1 MVFPRPR
8 TKISIM
14 SGAWRTFSEPRP
26 SGSRCV
32 VVPRVTWFAAV
43 LCCTAGAAAAA
54 QPVVVS
60 STLERIAAVPGEASP
75 TAVQITTATV
85 ASHADQLIVSVKFAN
100 TSAAVVDSV
109 RVTSPIPADVQF
121 VPGSASGP
129 GSEVLFSVDNGR
141 TFGRS
146 DELTVAGP
154 SGGARAASAAD
165 YTHVRWV
172 LHAPLDAG
180 ATGVARFRAVPR

>member
-1 MVFPRPR
+1 MSRACR
-8 TKISIM
+8 TVRVPH
-14 SGAWRTFSEPRP
+14 G

-32 VVPRVTWFAAV
+32 VVRGVTRFAA
-43 LCCTAGAAAAA
+43 LLACAAGAAAAA
-54 QPVVVS
+54 AQTVVVS
-60 STLERIAAVPGEASP
+60 SSLERIVALPDQGSP
-75 TAVQITTATV
+75 TPVQITTATV
-85 ASHADQLIVSVKFAN
+85 ASHADQLIVSVKFTN

-109 RVTSPIPADVQF
+109 RITSPVPADVQF

-141 TFGRS
+141 TFGRP
-146 DELTVAGP
+146 DELTVAGAN
-154 SGGARAASAAD
+154 GGARAASAAD